1 MGKINA
7 DEILQRGIELMKRE
21 RFKEAENEFK
31 RIGQGDTVQYF
42 KAQCYLI
49 DIYFINKQWIRVIK
63 VSTRVLEN
71 HCSDRSKEEVEWI
84 RFRLGSSYLAVGR
97 WEDAINTF
105 TLIDKYNCK
114 FYDVVLIKWAC
125 AHINLD
131 QLQEAV
137 KLLLQVSG
145 DNQKRFDEARN
156 LLGTRCLQKGLGMQA
171 IKAFKSVSSKNY
183 MLYLGSRISLGF
195 LYFRVN
201 QKSKAINMLQK
212 ISKEND
218 ADIVGNDADIVGK
231 LYIETTYERS
241 GLYTEAVQCCED
253 ILNAAKGN
261 SDICALVQYLL
272 VEILVK
278 RKVWEDES
286 LRQKVNGL
294 IGNKISFM
302 SQFNKGEAFPQYAN
316 RLAIGKMYLIDNNFT
331 KAENLFKNQ
340 ENVSYYDSTCFLELA
355 RLLGKI
361 GPEKVERIKWN
372 SIEFLEIIDEI
383 ETKLLCAQNM
393 NSVDYDALDASLEDF
408 KEDEPEDIK
417 LEDFEF
423 AEYHGYEYKFAHYSR
438 CETAFKLIGN
448 SQTSSPSAFRL
459 GSVGN
464 VNDPKEGVVLGQY
477 LGKFCNLPSDI
488 FADKDP
494 YATFVGCFTFN
505 HDSLNQFRLYGKE
518 NNQEASG
525 VSLVFLSGFFGRD
538 DRAMHIN
545 NPVRVDDQDRKLKD
559 EDDATNGTL
568 KVLKSAM
575 NERGDK
581 ANTDKPIKYNLYRCI
596 YIDPETGY
604 LSLARR
610 DKATFYQECANSM
623 NSEDLDSIREMA
635 EVRWGN
641 YSKIIDRKENGIR
654 DLMRR
659 LTCLIDEIYEDG
671 ANAKESVNKFMRIG
685 LLKLQY
691 LVKHA
696 AYQEEQE
703 CRIIYITGWEDKKI
717 RSDLRTMY
725 VECDGSV
732 VEHLDGIYLSPGAK
746 DAKDHFRVL
755 LRDAK
760 IKREIKIRESR
771 NPFRHR

>member
-1 MGKINA
+1 MKKINA
-7 DEILQRGIELMKRE
+7 DEILQRGIELMKE
-21 RFKEAENEFK
+21 KRFKEAEKEFK
-31 RIGQGDTVQYF
+31 RIDQGDNAQYLR
-42 KAQCYLI
+42 AQCYLI
-49 DIYFINKQWIRVIK
+49 DIYFINKRWIEVIK
-63 VSTRVLEN
+63 ASEWILDN
-71 HCSDRSKEEVEWI
+71 HCSDISKEEVEKI
-84 RFRLGSSYLAVGR
+84 RFKLGCSYFSIERWKDAVDIFR
-97 WEDAINTF
+97 SIKER
-105 TLIDKYNCK
+105 NCK
-114 FYDVVLIKWAC
+114 FYDAVRIVLANVYIKL
-125 AHINLD
+125 N
-131 QLQEAV
+131 QTQEAV
-137 KLLLQVSG
+137 GLLLQVSG
-145 DNQKRFDEARN
+145 DSQWLFDDARN
-156 LLGTRCLQKGLGMQA
+156 RLGSLCLQKGLGMQA
-171 IKAFKSVSSKNY
+171 IKVFKSVSNTDHI
-183 MLYLGSRISLGF
+183 LYRSARMNLGF

-218 ADIVGNDADIVGK
+218 ADIVDK

-340 ENVSYYDSTCFLELA
+340 ENASCHDSTCFLELA

-393 NSVDYDALDASLEDF
+393 NSVDYDALDASLENF

-417 LEDFEF
+417 LEDFKF

-448 SQTSSPSAFRL
+448 SQTGSPSAFRL
-459 GSVGN
+459 GSVDN

-477 LGKFCNLPSDI
+477 LGKCCNLPSDI

-525 VSLVFLSGFFGRD
+525 VSLVFLSDFFGRSN
-538 DRAMHIN
+538 RAMHIN
-545 NPVRVDDQDRKLKD
+545 NPMRVDDQDHKLKD
-559 EDDATNGTL
+559 EDDEANEIL
-568 KVLKSAM
+568 KMPEFSM
-575 NERGDK
+575 NARGDK
-581 ANTDKPIKYNLYRCI
+581 ANKDKPIKYNLYRCI

-635 EVRWGN
+635 EARWGN

-671 ANAKESVNKFMRIG
+671 ANAKESVNKFIRIG

-703 CRIIYITGWEDKKI
+703 CRMIYVTGWKDKKI
-717 RSDLRTMY
+717 RSDLRTIY

-755 LRDAK
+755 LRGT
-760 IKREIKIRESR
+760 EIKIRESR

>member
-1 MGKINA
+1 MEKISA
-7 DEILQRGIELMKRE
+7 DKILQRGIDLMKGKKFE
-21 RFKEAENEFK
+21 EAENKFK
-31 RIGQGDTVQYF
+31 RITQRDNAQYLR
-42 KAQCYLI
+42 AQCYLI
-49 DIYFINKQWIRVIK
+49 DIYFINKRWIEVIK
-63 VSTRVLEN
+63 ASEWILDN
-71 HCSDRSKEEVEWI
+71 HCSDISKEEAEKI
-84 RFRLGSSYLAVGR
+84 RFKLGCSYFSIERWKDAVDIFR
-97 WEDAINTF
+97 SIKEH
-105 TLIDKYNCK
+105 NCK
-114 FYDVVLIKWAC
+114 FYDAVRIVLANVYIKL
-125 AHINLD
+125 N
-131 QLQEAV
+131 QTQEAV
-137 KLLLQVSG
+137 GLLLQVSG
-145 DNQKRFDEARN
+145 DSQWLFDDARN
-156 LLGTRCLQKGLGMQA
+156 RLGSLCLQKGLGMQA
-171 IKAFKSVSSKNY
+171 IKVFKSVSNTDHI
-183 MLYLGSRISLGF
+183 LYRSARMNLGF

-218 ADIVGNDADIVGK
+218 ADIVDK

-340 ENVSYYDSTCFLELA
+340 ENASCHDSTCFLELA

-393 NSVDYDALDASLEDF
+393 NSVDYDALDASLENF

-417 LEDFEF
+417 LEDFKF

-448 SQTSSPSAFRL
+448 SQTGSPSAFRL
-459 GSVGN
+459 GSVDN

-477 LGKFCNLPSDI
+477 LGKCCNLPSDI

-525 VSLVFLSGFFGRD
+525 VSLVFLSDFFGRD
-538 DRAMHIN
+538 NRAMHIN
-545 NPVRVDDQDRKLKD
+545 NPMRVNNQDHKLKD
-559 EDDATNGTL
+559 EDDEANEIL
-568 KVLKSAM
+568 KMPEFSM
-575 NERGDK
+575 NARGDK
-581 ANTDKPIKYNLYRCI
+581 TNKDKPIKYNLYRCI

-635 EVRWGN
+635 GARWAN
-641 YSKIIDRKENGIR
+641 YSKIMERKENGIR
-654 DLMRR
+654 DLMGKLAR
-659 LTCLIDEIYEDG
+659 LIDEIYEDG

-703 CRIIYITGWEDKKI
+703 CRMIYVTGWKDEKI
-717 RSDLRTMY
+717 QSDYKLKTIY

-746 DAKDHFRVL
+746 DDKDHFRVL
-755 LRDAK
+755 LRGT
-760 IKREIKIRESR
+760 EIKIRESR

>member
-1 MGKINA
+1 MKKINA
-7 DEILQRGIELMKRE
+7 DEILQRGIELMKE
-21 RFKEAENEFK
+21 KRFKEAEKEFK
-31 RIGQGDTVQYF
+31 RIDQGDNAQYLR
-42 KAQCYLI
+42 AQCYLI
-49 DIYFINKQWIRVIK
+49 DIYFINKRWIEVIK
-63 VSTRVLEN
+63 ASEWILDN
-71 HCSDRSKEEVEWI
+71 HCSDISKEEVEKI
-84 RFRLGSSYLAVGR
+84 RFKLGCSYFSIERWKDAVDIFR
-97 WEDAINTF
+97 SIKER
-105 TLIDKYNCK
+105 NCK
-114 FYDVVLIKWAC
+114 FYDAVRIVLANVYIKL
-125 AHINLD
+125 N
-131 QLQEAV
+131 QTQEAV
-137 KLLLQVSG
+137 GLLLQVSG
-145 DNQKRFDEARN
+145 DSQWLFDDARN
-156 LLGTRCLQKGLGMQA
+156 RLGSLCSQKGLGMQA
-171 IKAFKSVSSKNY
+171 IKVFKSVSNTDHI
-183 MLYLGSRISLGF
+183 LYRSARMNLGF

-218 ADIVGNDADIVGK
+218 ADIVDK

-340 ENVSYYDSTCFLELA
+340 ENASCHDSTCFLELA

-393 NSVDYDALDASLEDF
+393 NSVDYDALDASLENF

-417 LEDFEF
+417 LEDFKF

-448 SQTSSPSAFRL
+448 SQTGSPSAFRL
-459 GSVGN
+459 GSVDN

-477 LGKFCNLPSDI
+477 LGKCCNLPSDI

-525 VSLVFLSGFFGRD
+525 VSLVFLSDFFGRSN
-538 DRAMHIN
+538 RAMHIN
-545 NPVRVDDQDRKLKD
+545 NPMRVDDQDHKLKD
-559 EDDATNGTL
+559 EDDEANEIL
-568 KVLKSAM
+568 KMPEFSM
-575 NERGDK
+575 NARGDK
-581 ANTDKPIKYNLYRCI
+581 ANKDKPIKYNLYRCI

-635 EVRWGN
+635 EARWGN

-671 ANAKESVNKFMRIG
+671 ANAKESVNKFIRIG

-703 CRIIYITGWEDKKI
+703 CRMIYVTGWKDKKI
-717 RSDLRTMY
+717 RSDLRTIY

-755 LRDAK
+755 LRGT
-760 IKREIKIRESR
+760 EIKIRESR

>member
-1 MGKINA
+1 MMMKKINA
-7 DEILQRGIELMKRE
+7 DKILQRGIDLMKE
-21 RFKEAENEFK
+21 KKFEEAENEFE
-31 RIGQGDTVQYF
+31 RITQRNNAQYLR
-42 KAQCYLI
+42 AQCYLI
-49 DIYFINKQWIRVIK
+49 DIYFINKRWIEVIK
-63 VSTRVLEN
+63 ASEWILDN
-71 HCSDRSKEEVEWI
+71 HCSDISKEEAEKI
-84 RFRLGSSYLAVGR
+84 RFKLGYSYFLQKRWGDAVGIFNFIIKKR
-97 WEDAINTF
+97 DH
-105 TLIDKYNCK
+105 K
-114 FYDVVLIKWAC
+114 FYDAAQIELARAYVRLNQPQKS
-125 AHINLD
+125 
-131 QLQEAV
+131 V
-137 KLLLQVSG
+137 KLFLQVSY
-145 DNQKRFDEARN
+145 DKQKLFSRARYW
-156 LLGTRCLQKGLGMQA
+156 LGMLCLKKGLGMQA
-171 IKAFKSVSSKNY
+171 IKAFESISDKDYILYYDSRIKLGL
-183 MLYLGSRISLGF
+183 LYLRA
-195 LYFRVN
+195 N
-201 QKSKAINMLQK
+201 QNEKAFDILQK
-212 ISKEND
+212 ISEVND
-218 ADIVGNDADIVGK
+218 IDIFDKLSIAALYKKNELYEKAMKCLDGILDISEDDPDIHAAAQYYLADIFTKRRIWED
-231 LYIETTYERS
+231 
-241 GLYTEAVQCCED
+241 GLLREQA
-253 ILNAAKGN
+253 NG
-261 SDICALVQYLL
+261 L
-272 VEILVK
+272 VEYIMNILPQLDK
-278 RKVWEDES
+278 DFLRHED
-286 LRQKVNGL
+286 
-294 IGNKISFM
+294 
-302 SQFNKGEAFPQYAN
+302 
-316 RLAIGKMYLIDNNFT
+316 RLVIGKMYLINNKFIEA
-331 KAENLFKNQ
+331 KNLFKNQ
-340 ENVSYYDSTCFLELA
+340 KNASYHDFQCFRELIGLLE
-355 RLLGKI
+355 KI
-361 GPEKVERIKWN
+361 ESVKIESEKMERIKWN

-383 ETKLLCAQNM
+383 EAKLLCAQNM
-393 NSVDYDALDASLEDF
+393 NSIDYDVLDASLENF
-408 KEDEPEDIK
+408 KEAGSEDIK

-423 AEYHGYEYKFAHYSR
+423 AEYHGYEHKFAHYSR
-438 CETAFKLIGN
+438 CETAFELIGN
-448 SQTSSPSAFRL
+448 SQTGSSAFRL

-477 LGKFCNLPSDI
+477 LGKCCNLPSDI

-581 ANTDKPIKYNLYRCI
+581 ANADKPIKYNLYRCI

-623 NSEDLDSIREMA
+623 NSKNLDSIRKMA
-635 EVRWGN
+635 EARWEN

-671 ANAKESVNKFMRIG
+671 ANAKESVNNFMRIG

-703 CRIIYITGWEDKKI
+703 CRMIYITGWKDEKI
-717 RSDLRTMY
+717 RSDYKLKTIY

-755 LRDAK
+755 LRDT
-760 IKREIKIRESR
+760 EIKIRESR

>member
-1 MGKINA
+1 MMMKKINA
-7 DEILQRGIELMKRE
+7 DEILQRGIDLMKE
-21 RFKEAENEFK
+21 KKFEEAVNEFK
-31 RIGQGDTVQYF
+31 SINQCNTVQYF

-49 DIYFINKQWIRVIK
+49 DIYRKNEQWIEVTKASEWI
-63 VSTRVLEN
+63 LED
-71 HCSDRSKEEVEWI
+71 HCPDIPKEEVEKI
-84 RFRLGSSYLAVGR
+84 CFNLGCSYLWNGR
-97 WEDAINTF
+97 WRDAVNIF
-105 TLIDKYNCK
+105 RSIKEHDCK
-114 FYDVVLIKWAC
+114 FYDAVRIGLAYAYIGW
-125 AHINLD
+125 D
-131 QLQEAV
+131 QPQEAV
-137 KLLLQVSG
+137 ELFLQVSG
-145 DNQKRFDEARN
+145 ENQKRFDEARN
-156 LLGTRCLQKGLGMQA
+156 QLGILCLQKGLGTQA
-171 IKAFKSVSSKNY
+171 IKTFESVSSKNY
-183 MLYLGSRISLGF
+183 RLHRDSRINLGF
-195 LYFRVN
+195 LYLRAN
-201 QKSKAINMLQK
+201 QKSKATRILQK
-212 ISKEND
+212 ISK
-218 ADIVGNDADIVGK
+218 GNDADIFEK
-231 LYIETTYERS
+231 LYIATIYES
-241 GLYTEAVQCCED
+241 NGLHKEAVQCCEE
-253 ILNAAKGN
+253 IFNAAKGD
-261 SDICALVQYLL
+261 SDVCAAIQYLL
-272 VEILVK
+272 VEILAK

-286 LRQKVNGL
+286 LRQQTNSL
-294 IGNKISFM
+294 IENITRVIP
-302 SQFNKGEAFPQYAN
+302 QFNKDEAFLHHAN
-316 RLAIGKMYLIDNNFT
+316 QLAIGKMHLIRNKFT
-331 KAENLFKNQ
+331 EAKNLFEKQ
-340 ENVSYYDSTCFLELA
+340 LCASYHDSKCFLELA
-355 RLLGKI
+355 RLLEEAEPK
-361 GPEKVERIKWN
+361 EVEEIKWN
-372 SIEFLEIIDEI
+372 SIEFLEIIDKI
-383 ETKLLCAQNM
+383 EAKLLCAQNM
-393 NSVDYDALDASLEDF
+393 NSADLDVLDASLENF

-459 GSVGN
+459 GSIGN

-477 LGKFCNLPSDI
+477 LEKCCKLPLDV
-488 FADKDP
+488 FVDNEP
-494 YATFVGCFTFN
+494 FATFVGCFTFN

-525 VSLVFLSGFFGRD
+525 VSLVFLSDFFGQND
-538 DRAMHIN
+538 YTMHIN

-581 ANTDKPIKYNLYRCI
+581 ANTGKPIKYNLYRCI

-623 NSEDLDSIREMA
+623 NSEDLYSIREMA
-635 EVRWGN
+635 EARWEN

-654 DLMRR
+654 DLIRR

-703 CRIIYITGWEDKKI
+703 CRMIYVTGWKDKKI
-717 RSDLRTMY
+717 QSDYKLKTIY

-755 LRDAK
+755 LRDT
-760 IKREIKIRESR
+760 EIKIRESR

>member
-7 DEILQRGIELMKRE
+7 DEILQRGIELMKRK

-201 QKSKAINMLQK
+201 QKSKAIKILKN

-218 ADIVGNDADIVGK
+218 ADIFDK
-231 LYIETTYERS
+231 LYIEAIFES
-241 GLYTEAVQCCED
+241 NGLYKEAVQCCED
-253 ILNAAKGN
+253 VLNAAKGE
-261 SDICALVQYLL
+261 SDVCALVQYIL
-272 VEILVK
+272 VEILAK
-278 RKVWEDES
+278 REVWEDEL

-294 IGNKISFM
+294 IENIISFM
-302 SQFNKGEAFPQYAN
+302 PQFDKDEAFLHHAN
-316 RLAIGKMYLIDNNFT
+316 QLATGKMHLINNNFT
-331 KAENLFKNQ
+331 KAEDLFKNQ
-340 ENVSYYDSTCFLELA
+340 ENVSYHDSTCFLELA

-361 GPEKVERIKWN
+361 GPEKVEGIKWN
-372 SIEFLEIIDEI
+372 LIEFLGIIDKI
-383 ETKLLCAQNM
+383 EAKLLCAQNM
-393 NSVDYDALDASLEDF
+393 NYHDNDVLDASLENF
-408 KEDEPEDIK
+408 KEAGSEDVK

-423 AEYHGYEYKFAHYSR
+423 AEYHGYEHKFAHYSR

-448 SQTSSPSAFRL
+448 SQTGSPSAFRL
-459 GSVGN
+459 GSIGN

-477 LGKFCNLPSDI
+477 LGKCCKLASDI
-488 FADKDP
+488 FIDNEP

-525 VSLVFLSGFFGRD
+525 VSLVFLSDFFGRSN
-538 DRAMHIN
+538 RAMHIN
-545 NPVRVDDQDRKLKD
+545 NPMRVDDQDHKLKD
-559 EDDATNGTL
+559 EDDEANEIL
-568 KVLKSAM
+568 KMPEFSM
-575 NERGDK
+575 NARGDK
-581 ANTDKPIKYNLYRCI
+581 ANKDKPIKYNLYRCI

-623 NSEDLDSIREMA
+623 NSKNLDSIRKMA
-635 EVRWGN
+635 EARWEN
-641 YSKIIDRKENGIR
+641 YSKIIERKENGIR
-654 DLMRR
+654 DLMGKLAR
-659 LTCLIDEIYEDG
+659 LINEIYEDG
-671 ANAKESVNKFMRIG
+671 AKAKEFVDRFMRIG

-703 CRIIYITGWEDKKI
+703 CRMIYVTGWKDEKI
-717 RSDLRTMY
+717 QSDYKLKTIY

-755 LRDAK
+755 LRDT
-760 IKREIKIRESR
+760 EIKIRESR

>member
-1 MGKINA
+1 MKKISA
-7 DEILQRGIELMKRE
+7 DEILQRGIDLMKKK
-21 RFKEAENEFK
+21 RFKEAENEFES
-31 RIGQGDTVQYF
+31 INQCDTVQYF

-49 DIYFINKQWIRVIK
+49 DIYIVEEQWIDVIE
-63 VSTRVLEN
+63 VSMWILEKY
-71 HCSDRSKEEVEWI
+71 CSDISKEEAEKI
-84 RFRLGSSYLAVGR
+84 RFKLGYSYLRTGR
-97 WEDAINTF
+97 WKNAVNI
-105 TLIDKYNCK
+105 LILVEEHGCK
-114 FYDVVLIKWAC
+114 FYDAVRIGLASAYIE
-125 AHINLD
+125 LD
-131 QLQEAV
+131 RPQEAV
-137 KLLLQVSG
+137 ELLLQVSG

-156 LLGTRCLQKGLGMQA
+156 LLGAWCLQKGLGIQA
-171 IKAFKSVSSKNY
+171 IKAFESVSIKNY
-183 MLYLGSRISLGF
+183 RLYLGSRISLGF
-195 LYFRVN
+195 LYFRSN
-201 QKSKAINMLQK
+201 QKSKAIKILQN

-218 ADIVGNDADIVGK
+218 ADIFDK
-231 LYIETTYERS
+231 LYIEAIFES
-241 GLYTEAVQCCED
+241 NGLYKEAVQCCED
-253 ILNAAKGN
+253 VLNAAKGE
-261 SDICALVQYLL
+261 SDVCALVQYIL
-272 VEILVK
+272 VEILAK
-278 RKVWEDES
+278 REVWEDEL

-294 IGNKISFM
+294 IENIISFM
-302 SQFNKGEAFPQYAN
+302 PQFDKDEAFLHHAN
-316 RLAIGKMYLIDNNFT
+316 QLATGKMHLINNNFT
-331 KAENLFKNQ
+331 KAEDLFKNQ
-340 ENVSYYDSTCFLELA
+340 ENVSYHDSTCFLELA

-361 GPEKVERIKWN
+361 GPEKVEGIKWN
-372 SIEFLEIIDEI
+372 LIEFLGIIDKI
-383 ETKLLCAQNM
+383 EAKLLCAQNM
-393 NSVDYDALDASLEDF
+393 NYHDNDVLDASLENF
-408 KEDEPEDIK
+408 KEAGSEDVK

-423 AEYHGYEYKFAHYSR
+423 AEYHGYEHKFAHYSR

-448 SQTSSPSAFRL
+448 SQTGSPSAFRL
-459 GSVGN
+459 GSIGN

-477 LGKFCNLPSDI
+477 LGKCCKLASDI
-488 FADKDP
+488 FIDNEP

-525 VSLVFLSGFFGRD
+525 VSLVFLSDFFGRSN
-538 DRAMHIN
+538 RAMHIN
-545 NPVRVDDQDRKLKD
+545 NPMRVDDQDHKLKD
-559 EDDATNGTL
+559 EDDEANEIL
-568 KVLKSAM
+568 KMPEFSM
-575 NERGDK
+575 NARGDK
-581 ANTDKPIKYNLYRCI
+581 ANKDKPIKYNLYRCI

-635 EVRWGN
+635 EARWAN

-654 DLMRR
+654 DLIRR

-703 CRIIYITGWEDKKI
+703 CRMIYVTGWKDEKI
-717 RSDLRTMY
+717 QSDYKLKTIY

-732 VEHLDGIYLSPGAK
+732 VEYLDGIYLSPGAK

-755 LRDAK
+755 LRDT
-760 IKREIKIRESR
+760 EIKIRESR

>member
-1 MGKINA
+1 MY
-7 DEILQRGIELMKRE
+7 
-21 RFKEAENEFK
+21 KEAIECFDGIPDILKDSSHLCNV
-31 RIGQGDTVQYF
+31 VQY
-42 KAQCYLI
+42 
-49 DIYFINKQWIRVIK
+49 
-63 VSTRVLEN
+63 
-71 HCSDRSKEEVEWI
+71 
-84 RFRLGSSYLAVGR
+84 RFV
-97 WEDAINTF
+97 
-105 TLIDKYNCK
+105 
-114 FYDVVLIKWAC
+114 
-125 AHINLD
+125 
-131 QLQEAV
+131 
-137 KLLLQVSG
+137 
-145 DNQKRFDEARN
+145 
-156 LLGTRCLQKGLGMQA
+156 
-171 IKAFKSVSSKNY
+171 
-183 MLYLGSRISLGF
+183 
-195 LYFRVN
+195 
-201 QKSKAINMLQK
+201 
-212 ISKEND
+212 
-218 ADIVGNDADIVGK
+218 
-231 LYIETTYERS
+231 
-241 GLYTEAVQCCED
+241 D
-253 ILNAAKGN
+253 ILLEREIWR
-261 SDICALVQYLL
+261 DELL
-272 VEILVK
+272 K
-278 RKVWEDES
+278 RKA
-286 LRQKVNGL
+286 NGL
-294 IGNKISFM
+294 LKYIMNIM
-302 SQFNKGEAFPQYAN
+302 PQLNEGEDFLQHEN
-316 RLAIGKMYLIDNNFT
+316 QLAIGKMYLIDNNFT

-340 ENVSYYDSTCFLELA
+340 ENVSCHDSTCFLELA

-393 NSVDYDALDASLEDF
+393 NSVDYDALDASLENF

-448 SQTSSPSAFRL
+448 SQTGAPSAFRL

-477 LGKFCNLPSDI
+477 LGKCCNLPSDV

-525 VSLVFLSGFFGRD
+525 VSLVFLSDFFGRD
-538 DRAMHIN
+538 NRAIHIN
-545 NPVRVDDQDRKLKD
+545 NPVRVDDQDHKLKD
-559 EDDATNGTL
+559 EDDEANEIPKIL
-568 KVLKSAM
+568 EFSM
-575 NERGDK
+575 NERGGK
-581 ANTDKPIKYNLYRCI
+581 ANADKPIKYNLYRCI

-635 EVRWGN
+635 EARWAN

-654 DLMRR
+654 DLIRR

-703 CRIIYITGWEDKKI
+703 CRMIYVTGWKDEKI
-717 RSDLRTMY
+717 QSDYKLKTIY

-755 LRDAK
+755 LRDT
-760 IKREIKIRESR
+760 EIKIRESR

>member
-1 MGKINA
+1 MNS
-7 DEILQRGIELMKRE
+7 
-21 RFKEAENEFK
+21 
-31 RIGQGDTVQYF
+31 
-42 KAQCYLI
+42 I
-49 DIYFINKQWIRVIK
+49 D
-63 VSTRVLEN
+63 
-71 HCSDRSKEEVEWI
+71 
-84 RFRLGSSYLAVGR
+84 
-97 WEDAINTF
+97 
-105 TLIDKYNCK
+105 
-114 FYDVVLIKWAC
+114 YDV
-125 AHINLD
+125 
-131 QLQEAV
+131 
-137 KLLLQVSG
+137 
-145 DNQKRFDEARN
+145 
-156 LLGTRCLQKGLGMQA
+156 
-171 IKAFKSVSSKNY
+171 
-183 MLYLGSRISLGF
+183 
-195 LYFRVN
+195 
-201 QKSKAINMLQK
+201 
-212 ISKEND
+212 
-218 ADIVGNDADIVGK
+218 
-231 LYIETTYERS
+231 
-241 GLYTEAVQCCED
+241 
-253 ILNAAKGN
+253 
-261 SDICALVQYLL
+261 
-272 VEILVK
+272 
-278 RKVWEDES
+278 
-286 LRQKVNGL
+286 
-294 IGNKISFM
+294 
-302 SQFNKGEAFPQYAN
+302 
-316 RLAIGKMYLIDNNFT
+316 
-331 KAENLFKNQ
+331 
-340 ENVSYYDSTCFLELA
+340 
-355 RLLGKI
+355 
-361 GPEKVERIKWN
+361 
-372 SIEFLEIIDEI
+372 
-383 ETKLLCAQNM
+383 
-393 NSVDYDALDASLEDF
+393 LDASLENF
-408 KEDEPEDIK
+408 KEAGSEDIK

-423 AEYHGYEYKFAHYSR
+423 AEYHGYEHKFAHYSR

-448 SQTSSPSAFRL
+448 SQTGSPSAFRL

-477 LGKFCNLPSDI
+477 LGKCCKLASDI
-488 FADKDP
+488 FVDNEP

-525 VSLVFLSGFFGRD
+525 VSLVFLSDFFGQDNRS
-538 DRAMHIN
+538 MHIN
-545 NPVRVDDQDRKLKD
+545 NPMCVNDQDHKFKD

-635 EVRWGN
+635 EVRWEN

-703 CRIIYITGWEDKKI
+703 CRMIYITGWKDEKI
-717 RSDLRTMY
+717 RSDYKLKTIY

-755 LRDAK
+755 LRDT
-760 IKREIKIRESR
+760 EIKIRESR

>member
-1 MGKINA
+1 MKKINA
-7 DEILQRGIELMKRE
+7 DEILQRGIELMKRK

-31 RIGQGDTVQYF
+31 RIDQGDNAQYLR
-42 KAQCYLI
+42 AQCYLI
-49 DIYFINKQWIRVIK
+49 DIYFINKRWIEVIK
-63 VSTRVLEN
+63 ASEWILDN
-71 HCSDRSKEEVEWI
+71 HCSDISKEEVEKI
-84 RFRLGSSYLAVGR
+84 RFKLGCSYFSIERWKDAVDIFR
-97 WEDAINTF
+97 SIKER
-105 TLIDKYNCK
+105 NCK
-114 FYDVVLIKWAC
+114 FYDAVRIVLANAYIKL
-125 AHINLD
+125 N
-131 QLQEAV
+131 QTQEAV
-137 KLLLQVSG
+137 GLLLQVSG
-145 DNQKRFDEARN
+145 DSQWLFDDARN
-156 LLGTRCLQKGLGMQA
+156 RLGSLCLQKGLGMQA
-171 IKAFKSVSSKNY
+171 IKVFKSVSNTDHI
-183 MLYLGSRISLGF
+183 LYRSARMNLGF
-195 LYFRVN
+195 LYFRSN
-201 QKSKAINMLQK
+201 QKSKAIK
-212 ISKEND
+212 ILMGVSKAND
-218 ADIVGNDADIVGK
+218 ADIFGK
-231 LYIETTYERS
+231 LYVVAIFEDN
-241 GLYTEAVQCCED
+241 GLYKEAVQCCED
-253 ILNAAKGN
+253 VLNAAKGE
-261 SDICALVQYLL
+261 SDVCAIVKYIL
-272 VEILVK
+272 VEILAK
-278 RKVWEDES
+278 REVWEDEL

-294 IGNKISFM
+294 IENIISFM
-302 SQFNKGEAFPQYAN
+302 PQFDKDEAFLHHAN
-316 RLAIGKMYLIDNNFT
+316 QLATGKMHLINNNFT
-331 KAENLFKNQ
+331 KAEDLFKNQ
-340 ENVSYYDSTCFLELA
+340 ENVSYHDSTCFLELA

-361 GPEKVERIKWN
+361 GPEKVEGIKWN
-372 SIEFLEIIDEI
+372 LIEFLGIIDKI
-383 ETKLLCAQNM
+383 EAKLLCAQNM
-393 NSVDYDALDASLEDF
+393 NYHDNDVLDASLENF
-408 KEDEPEDIK
+408 KEAGSEDVK

-423 AEYHGYEYKFAHYSR
+423 AEYHGYEHKFAHYSR

-459 GSVGN
+459 GSIGN

-477 LGKFCNLPSDI
+477 LGKCCKLPSDV
-488 FADKDP
+488 FVDNEP
-494 YATFVGCFTFN
+494 FATFVGCFTFN

-525 VSLVFLSGFFGRD
+525 VSLVFLSDFFGQND
-538 DRAMHIN
+538 YTMHIN

-581 ANTDKPIKYNLYRCI
+581 ANTGKPIKYNLYRCI

-635 EVRWGN
+635 EARWAN

-654 DLMRR
+654 DLIRR

-671 ANAKESVNKFMRIG
+671 ANAKESVNKFMQIG

-703 CRIIYITGWEDKKI
+703 CRMIYVTGWKDEKI
-717 RSDLRTMY
+717 QSDYKLKTIY

-732 VEHLDGIYLSPGAK
+732 VEYLDGIYLSPGAK

-755 LRDAK
+755 LRGT
-760 IKREIKIRESR
+760 EIKIRESR

>member
-1 MGKINA
+1 MKKISV
-7 DEILQRGIELMKRE
+7 DKILQRGIDLMKE
-21 RFKEAENEFK
+21 KKFEEAKNEFN
-31 RIGQGDTVQYF
+31 RITQSDNEKYLR
-42 KAQCYLI
+42 AQLYLI
-49 DIYFINKQWIRVIK
+49 DIYIVEEQWIDVIK
-63 VSTRVLEN
+63 ASTWVLEK
-71 HCSDRSKEEVEWI
+71 HCSDISKEEVKKI
-84 RFRLGSSYLAVGR
+84 QFKLGYSYLLTER
-97 WEDAINTF
+97 WKDAAEVF
-105 TLIDKYNCK
+105 LLIDEHDCE
-114 FYDVVLIKWAC
+114 FYDGVRIGLAGAYIRLNKE
-125 AHINLD
+125 
-131 QLQEAV
+131 QKAV
-137 KLLLQVSG
+137 ELFLQVSD
-145 DNQKRFDEARN
+145 DNLDEARN
-156 LLGTRCLQKGLGMQA
+156 RLGTLCLQKGWGIQA
-171 IKAFKSVSSKNY
+171 IKALMSVSNKDY
-183 MLYLGSRISLGF
+183 MLYHDSRLKLGF
-195 LYFRVN
+195 LYLRAN
-201 QKSKAINMLQK
+201 QKNKAIDILQGVSKA
-212 ISKEND
+212 
-218 ADIVGNDADIVGK
+218 NDADIVGK

-278 RKVWEDES
+278 RKVWEDEL
-286 LRQKVNGL
+286 LRQKVNSL

-340 ENVSYYDSTCFLELA
+340 ENVSCHDSTCFLELA

-393 NSVDYDALDASLEDF
+393 NSVDYDALDASLKNF

-438 CETAFKLIGN
+438 CETAFKLIGKP
-448 SQTSSPSAFRL
+448 QTGSPSAFRL

-477 LGKFCNLPSDI
+477 LGKCCKLPSDI
-488 FADKDP
+488 FVDNEP

-525 VSLVFLSGFFGRD
+525 VSLVFLSDFFGRD
-538 DRAMHIN
+538 NRAMHIN
-545 NPVRVDDQDRKLKD
+545 NPVRVDAQDHKLKD
-559 EDDATNGTL
+559 EDDEANEIPKIL
-568 KVLKSAM
+568 EFSM
-575 NERGDK
+575 NTRGDK
-581 ANTDKPIKYNLYRCI
+581 ANADKPIKYNLYRCI

-635 EVRWGN
+635 EARWEN
-641 YSKIIDRKENGIR
+641 YSKIIERKENGIR
-654 DLMRR
+654 DLMEKLVR
-659 LTCLIDEIYEDG
+659 LIDEIYEDG

-703 CRIIYITGWEDKKI
+703 CRMIYVTGWKDEKI
-717 RSDLRTMY
+717 QSDYKLKTIY

-732 VEHLDGIYLSPGAK
+732 VKHLDGIYLSPGAK

-755 LRDAK
+755 LRDT
-760 IKREIKIRESR
+760 EIKIRESR